1 LHPPS
6 WLAGACFRLPPSIRS
21 FSVIL
26 LSHIGSHGQ
35 CWHWSDA
42 STCRYS
48 GARKNTKEA
57 IGIFYGDS
65 AGGDS
70 AFRYYAGVIWV
81 EPLKADGGIE
91 LLEVPGGKY
100 ASHRL
105 VGSYHG
111 IPSAF
116 QRLYGE
122 WLPKSGFVPDDRP
135 ALEIYRNNPYDTPA
149 NDLITDLLIPLR

>member
-1 LHPPS
+1 MTPENFKDTYARLWQWQIDHGI
-6 WLAGACFRLPPSIRS
+6 AGR
-21 FSVIL
+21 
-26 LSHIGSHGQ
+26 
-35 CWHWSDA
+35 
-42 STCRYS
+42 
-48 GARKNTKEA
+48 TKEA

-65 AGGDS
+65 AGGDG
-70 AFRYYAGVIWV
+70 AFRYYAGVIWD

-100 ASHRL
+100 ASYRL

-135 ALEIYRNNPYDTPA
+135 ALEIYRNNP
-149 NDLITDLLIPLR
+149 